1 MFGSARQQLEEH
13 VCESIEPLAG
23 WRSLAVRRSLAA
35 SEPEPQEALQV
46 ERLLLLQVR
55 VRGLRWRRQEAGH
68 WLRGLREEALL
79 LLEQY
84 LLQLCL
90 LLLGTRSSRVLRV
103 LQLLQLLQ
111 LLAQA
116 QRRRGGALLWV
127 ACLLLRML
135 LLALRLKLCLLKLL
149 LQMLRLQL

>member
-35 SEPEPQEALQV
+35 SEPEPQEALQE

-90 LLLGTRSSRVLRV
+90 LLLGTRGSRVLRV
-103 LQLLQLLQ
+103 LQ